1 MRGFSRYGGIPE
13 HSNFN
18 GETHCFPP
26 LDFGPYSWA
35 NPLWADFG
43 GRIHWGDHR
52 TYFDVATVAVGTLR
66 CILEPQKWDWPA
78 TKWGFN
84 NILRILCTHVGHIL
98 GCAAQLV
105 SGLEPTPL
113 RLLKIFHIYLDN
125 FIDCPLTGMQPKVFL
140 IFVSYTPILSILV
153 CEPPST
159 RMIAQALP
167 GPSLPGT

>member
-1 MRGFSRYGGIPE
+1 MGVYRNIAILMGKHTVFHHWILGLILGQTHFGPTSEGEFI
-13 HSNFN
+13 
-18 GETHCFPP
+18 GETIEH
-26 LDFGPYSWA
+26 
-35 NPLWADFG
+35 
-43 GRIHWGDHR
+43 I
-52 TYFDVATVAVGTLR
+52 FDVATVAVGTLR

-113 RLLKIFHIYLDN
+113 RLVKIFHIYLDN

-140 IFVSYTPILSILV
+140 IFVAYTLILSILV

>member
-1 MRGFSRYGGIPE
+1 MGVYRNIAILMGKHTVFHHWILGLILGQTHFGPTSEGEFI
-13 HSNFN
+13 
-18 GETHCFPP
+18 GETIEH
-26 LDFGPYSWA
+26 
-35 NPLWADFG
+35 
-43 GRIHWGDHR
+43 I
-52 TYFDVATVAVGTLR
+52 FDVATVAVGTLR

-113 RLLKIFHIYLDN
+113 RLVKIFHIYLDN

-153 CEPPST
+153 CDC
-159 RMIAQALP
+159 QALP